1 MRNYNEKQV
10 MSTSARNSNTVQV
23 KLKRTEVRNSNEKR
37 VMNTSARNSNTVQVK
52 L

>member
-1 MRNYNEKQV
+1 M
-10 MSTSARNSNTVQV
+10 VQV

-37 VMNTSARNSNTVQVK
+37 VMSTSASNSNTVQVK